1 MADVRSTTDAERRS
15 GTTTRGG
22 ESASLLV
29 RALWFLFVGWWL
41 TGIWLA
47 VAWLLLVTIVG
58 APLGI
63 MLINR
68 VPFVLSLKR
77 RGVETRVV
85 SEDGETSIEHTSPEQ
100 SPLLLR
106 AVYFLLV
113 GWWLSL
119 LWMGIAYLFSLSI
132 LGLPIAI
139 WLFGKLPYVV
149 SLYRY

>member
-1 MADVRSTTDAERRS
+1 MTNGDTAPTERGSSSTALPRQRT
-15 GTTTRGG
+15 
-22 ESASLLV
+22 SLLV

-47 VAWLLLVTIVG
+47 VAWILLVTIIG

-63 MLINR
+63 IMINQ

-77 RGVETRVV
+77 RDVTTRVV
-85 SEDGETSIEHTSPEQ
+85 TVDGETTAETRRPEQ
-100 SPLLLR
+100 SSLLLR
-106 AVYFLLV
+106 AVYFVFV

-119 LWMGIAYLFSLSI
+119 LWMTVAYAFTVSI
-132 LGLPIAI
+132 IGLPIAI
-139 WLFGKLPYVV
+139 WMFGKLPYVV